1 MKKINFL
8 IFGDIVGKIG
18 RKALIQNLSNLKAK
32 YKPDLTIAN
41 VENLAHGRG
50 ITKKTLQE
58 IKDAGVDVFTSG
70 HHVFENQQGL
80 PLLDNE
86 EWSKVLIRPANV
98 GPNLPGS
105 GWIHLNIKDTRV
117 SILNLQGQL
126 FMPQDPS
133 SIFLSFDRFWKEQV
147 NESSKSIIIIDVH
160 AETTSEKNAFAN
172 YVDGRANIVFGT
184 HTHVPTAD
192 LRVMPNGTVQLT
204 DVGMVGAHDSVI
216 GFEKNSSIK
225 RFLAESTAPYK
236 IPETGPAEINGL
248 FVSLDMDTHKVL
260 KVEQIRETVA
270 I

>member
-1 MKKINFL
+1 MKSIRFL

-18 RKALIQNLSNLKAK
+18 RKALAKKLPDLKLK

-50 ITKKTLQE
+50 ITTKTMQD
-58 IKDAGVDVFTSG
+58 IVNAGVDAFTSG

-80 PLLDNE
+80 KLLDDPK
-86 EWSKVLIRPANV
+86 WSARLIRPANV
-98 GPNLPGS
+98 GPNLPGI
-105 GWIHLNIKDTRV
+105 GWIHLTVKDTQV
-117 SILNLQGQL
+117 SILNVQGQL

-133 SIFLSFDRFWKEQV
+133 SIFLTFDRFWNEQV
-147 NESSKSIIIIDVH
+147 HESSNPIIIIDVH
-160 AETTSEKNAFAN
+160 TETTSEKNAFAN

-192 LRVMPNGTVQLT
+192 LRILPNGTVQLT

-236 IPETGPAEINGL
+236 IPETGLAEINGL
-248 FVSLDMDTHKVL
+248 FVSLDSNTHKVL
-260 KVEQIRETVA
+260 KIDQIRETVA

>member
-1 MKKINFL
+1 MSKLNVL
-8 IFGDIVGKIG
+8 IFGDVVGKIG
-18 RKALIQNLSNLKAK
+18 RRALAATLPGLKLK
-32 YKPDLTIAN
+32 YKIDLAIAN

-58 IKDAGVDVFTSG
+58 ISDAGIDAFTSG

-80 PLLDNE
+80 PLLNDPV
-86 EWSKVLIRPANV
+86 WSNRLIRPANV
-98 GPNLPGS
+98 GPNLPGK
-105 GWIHLNIKDTRV
+105 GWAHLEIKNTRV

-126 FMPQDPS
+126 FMPQEPS
-133 SIFLSFDRFWKEQV
+133 SIFLSFDRFWKEQCLD
-147 NESSKSIIIIDVH
+147 SSNRIIIVDLH
-160 AETTSEKNAFAN
+160 AEATSEKNAFAS
-172 YVDGRANIVFGT
+172 YVDGRANLVFGT

-192 LRVMPNGTVQLT
+192 LKILPQGTVQIT

-236 IPETGPAEINGL
+236 IPESGEVDVNGIVVNWDIATGQAVKI
-248 FVSLDMDTHKVL
+248 H
-260 KVEQIRETVA
+260 QIREIVA

>member
-18 RKALIQNLSNLKAK
+18 RKALTTKLPDLKSK

-41 VENLAHGRG
+41 VENLAHGHG

-58 IKDAGVDVFTSG
+58 IIDAGVDVFTSG

-80 PLLDNE
+80 PLLDDPN
-86 EWSKVLIRPANV
+86 WSDKLIRPANV
-98 GPNLPGS
+98 GPNLPGV
-105 GWIHLNIKDTRV
+105 GWMHLTIKDTQV

-126 FMPQDPS
+126 FMPQEPS
-133 SIFLSFDRFWKEQV
+133 SVFLSFDRFWNEQIGD
-147 NESSKSIIIIDVH
+147 SSKKIVIVDIH

-172 YVDGRANIVFGT
+172 YADGRANIVFGT
-184 HTHVPTAD
+184 HTHVPTND
-192 LRVMPNGTVQLT
+192 LRVMPKGTVQLT
-204 DVGMVGAHDSVI
+204 DAGMVGAYQSVI

-225 RFLAESTAPYK
+225 RFLEDTTAPYK
-236 IPETGPAEINGL
+236 IVEKGEAEINGL
-248 FVSLDMDTHKVL
+248 FVSLDLDNHEVIKMSQV
-260 KVEQIRETVA
+260 REIVA

>member
-1 MKKINFL
+1 MSKLNIL

-18 RKALIQNLSNLKAK
+18 RRALAAKLPDLKSK
-32 YKPDLTIAN
+32 YKSDLTIAN

-50 ITKKTLQE
+50 ITEKSLRE
-58 IKDAGVDVFTSG
+58 ISDAGIDIFTSG
-70 HHVFENQQGL
+70 HHVFENHQGL
-80 PLLDNE
+80 HLLDDPK
-86 EWSKVLIRPANV
+86 WSERLIRPANV
-98 GPNLPGS
+98 GPNLQGH
-105 GWIHLNIKDTRV
+105 GWTHLKVKKNQV

-133 SIFLSFDRFWKEQV
+133 SAFLSFDRFWDEQITD
-147 NESSKSIIIIDVH
+147 SSKQITIVDIH

-192 LRVMPNGTVQLT
+192 LRVLPQGTVQIT

-236 IPETGPAEINGL
+236 ILEKGAAEINGI
-248 FVSLDMDTHKVL
+248 FVSLDLDDHKVL
-260 KVEQIRETVA
+260 KLIQIRETVA

>member
-1 MKKINFL
+1 MSKLNIL

-18 RKALIQNLSNLKAK
+18 RQALAAALPGLKLK
-32 YKPDLTIAN
+32 YKTDLAIAN

-58 IKDAGVDVFTSG
+58 ISDAGIDVFTSG

-80 PLLDNE
+80 PLLNDPI
-86 EWSKVLIRPANV
+86 WSQRLIRPANV
-98 GPNLPGS
+98 GPNLPGK
-105 GWIHLNIKDTRV
+105 GWIHLNIKNTLV

-126 FMPQDPS
+126 FMPQEPS
-133 SIFLSFDRFWKEQV
+133 SIFLSFDRFWKEQCS
-147 NESSKSIIIIDVH
+147 ESSKRVLIVDLH
-160 AETTSEKNAFAN
+160 AETTSEKNAFAH
-172 YVDGRANIVFGT
+172 YVDGKANLVFGT

-192 LRVMPNGTVQLT
+192 LKILPNGTVQIT

-236 IPETGPAEINGL
+236 IPESGEVDINGI
-248 FVSLDMDTHKVL
+248 FVSWDVDAGKAV
-260 KVEQIRETVA
+260 KIQQIREIVA

>member
-1 MKKINFL
+1 MKSISFL

-18 RKALIQNLSNLKAK
+18 RKALAKTLPDLKQK

-50 ITKKTLQE
+50 ITKTTLQD
-58 IKDAGVDVFTSG
+58 IADAGVDFFTSG

-80 PLLDNE
+80 PLLNDPK
-86 EWSKVLIRPANV
+86 WSNRLIRPANV
-98 GPNLPGS
+98 GPNLPGK
-105 GWIHLNIKDTRV
+105 GWMHLNVNNNQV

-133 SIFLSFDRFWKEQV
+133 SIFLTFDRFWNEQITD
-147 NESSKSIIIIDVH
+147 SSQTIIIVDVH

-172 YVDGRANIVFGT
+172 YVDGKANIVFGT

-192 LRVMPNGTVQLT
+192 LRIMPMGTVQIT
-204 DVGMVGAHDSVI
+204 DVGMVGAYDSVI

-225 RFLAESTAPYK
+225 RFLEESTAPYK
-236 IPETGPAEINGL
+236 IPEKGEAEINGI
-248 FVSLDMDTHKVL
+248 FIRLDINTHKVL
-260 KVEQIRETVA
+260 KLDQIREIVA